1 MDSDSDCNAKKL
13 QLSPRGSS
21 VGKLRIIR
29 ENTVD
34 SENDCKHEWRCVKQH
49 IYIYIER
56 EREIEKN
63 SVLKGN
69 WIILIIA
76 INLIILSVSLTL
88 SLIIRH
94 CFSKLKKDRRTKLH
108 KNVERS
114 GMVVTDQEKRPE
126 QQIELKPILLYMYVY
141 VTAKISYRHLTL
153 G

>member
-1 MDSDSDCNAKKL
+1 ME
-13 QLSPRGSS
+13 R
-21 VGKLRIIR
+21 
-29 ENTVD
+29 
-34 SENDCKHEWRCVKQH
+34 
-49 IYIYIER
+49 ER

-141 VTAKISYRHLTL
+141 VTAKISCRHLTL